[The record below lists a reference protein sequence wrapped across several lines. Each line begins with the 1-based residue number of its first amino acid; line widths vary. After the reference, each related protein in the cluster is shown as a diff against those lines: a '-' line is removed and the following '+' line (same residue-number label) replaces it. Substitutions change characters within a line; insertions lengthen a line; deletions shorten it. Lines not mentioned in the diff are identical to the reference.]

1 MTYGLGLAKS
11 FWVTLRRLA
20 ITYWED
26 IRYLGRRY
34 RPENLPQRQSAK
46 GRGIMTVQ
54 YPKERM
60 PLAENYRQFPFLV
73 EEPGPEGTRC
83 TACGICA
90 QVCPPQ
96 CIWIERAKD
105 PQTGKAMREPSA
117 FHVDVSICMS
127 CGLCAEFCPS
137 DAIKMDHDYE
147 VAAYER
153 SFLWGEDR
161 LTRPLAHHARLHP
174 KAHSAEQAELRRKAA
189 QARDD

>member
-1 MTYGLGLAKS
+1 MIHGLGLAKS
-11 FWVTLRRLA
+11 FWVTLRRML

-34 RPENLPQRQSAK
+34 RPENIAERQSPR

-60 PLAENYRQFPFLV
+60 PLPEAFRQLPFLL
-73 EEPGPEGTRC
+73 EDPGAGGKRC

-96 CIWIERAKD
+96 CIWIERATD
-105 PQTGKAMREPSA
+105 PETGKVKREPSA
-117 FHVDVSICMS
+117 FHIDVSICMS

-147 VAAYER
+147 LATYDR
-153 SFLWGEDR
+153 SFLWDMDK
-161 LTRPLAHHARLHP
+161 LTKPVEYHAKIHP
-174 KAHSAEQAELRRKAA
+174 TAHSTEQADLRRKAA
-189 QARDD
+189 LKKDG